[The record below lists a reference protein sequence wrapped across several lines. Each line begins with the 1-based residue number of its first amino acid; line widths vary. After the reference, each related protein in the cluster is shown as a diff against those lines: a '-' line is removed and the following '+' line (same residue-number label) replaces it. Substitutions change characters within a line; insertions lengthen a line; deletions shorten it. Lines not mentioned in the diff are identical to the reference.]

1 MFQLIM
7 RSTLPDAEVF
17 QRWVLEA
24 VLPGIREYGWFAMG
38 MEDLDAEEKTEIR
51 GNVETYIPTVPYR
64 EFKVYCGDEYVICAD
79 GTLCRRKDA
88 LSFGK

>member
-1 MFQLIM
+1 
-7 RSTLPDAEVF
+7 
-17 QRWVLEA
+17 
-24 VLPGIREYGWFAMG
+24 MG

-88 LSFGK
+88 LGFGK